1 MLDPSFKV
9 IPKWYDDYNMK
20 SKIHSSE
27 SMLDPEL
34 HDNKSFDY
42 RLHRYQDL
50 KIRVWDKF
58 LPLLYEN
65 KNTSR

>member
-50 KIRVWDKF
+50 KIRV
-58 LPLLYEN
+58 
-65 KNTSR
+65 